1 MPVTDLIADTLTI
14 IRNGTRAKKEKV
26 DVKNSRL
33 NQEVLGIFKKD
44 GYIKNFKTISDK
56 KQGMIRVYLKYE
68 EEGAPAITQIERISK
83 PGLRIYVDKENIPK
97 VLNGLGTAVISTSKG
112 VLTGREA
119 RKQKIGGEVICHIW

>member
-26 DVKNSRL
+26 DVKSSRL
-33 NQEVLGIFKKD
+33 NQEVLEIFKKD
-44 GYIKNFKTISDK
+44 GYIKNFKAIKDK

-68 EEGAPAITQIERISK
+68 EGRNPAITQIERVSK

-112 VLTGREA
+112 VLTDKEA